1 MSEKDT
7 VRSKGTLRLIDGK
20 KYRGELVA
28 GETSAAFMVKKQSAP
43 LVEWKYVR
51 MTK

>member
-7 VRSKGTLRLIDGK
+7 VRSKGTLQLIDGK

-28 GETSAAFMVKKQSAP
+28 GETGAAFMAP
-43 LVEWKYVR
+43 LLFVSKKPYFCLL
-51 MTK
+51 